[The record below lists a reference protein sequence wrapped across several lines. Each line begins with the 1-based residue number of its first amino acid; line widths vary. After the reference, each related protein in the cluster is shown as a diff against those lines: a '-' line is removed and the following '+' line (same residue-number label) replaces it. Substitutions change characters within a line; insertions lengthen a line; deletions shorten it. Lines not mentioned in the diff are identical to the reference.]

1 MNVWSSWLFR
11 RGYKFKGV
19 RLITLYSMNLVKLG
33 TWLRWSTCDNEC
45 YQELSSMLHTLS
57 YLALINNCDSVTC
70 YPRQVIYLNQF
81 IACVHQCL
89 TTKWAR
95 TLLHVWT
102 KVTFFFL
109 CLHQSHNFKRL
120 NTLCM
125 LIQEDYAPSM
135 FQHQRHNFKRSSLCY
150 LLAVWPFKCGWKL

>member
-70 YPRQVIYLNQF
+70 YPRQVIYSNQF
-81 IACVHQCL
+81 TACVHQCL

-102 KVTFFFL
+102 KVTFFFVFTSKPQFQKAEYIMHANTGGL
-109 CLHQSHNFKRL
+109 CTFNVPTSKTQFQKVFSVLLVS
-120 NTLCM
+120 CM
-125 LIQEDYAPSM
+125 AL
-135 FQHQRHNFKRSSLCY
+135 
-150 LLAVWPFKCGWKL
+150 